1 MSNHIEAALQE
12 LVRALAEHTSI
23 RAIGL
28 SGGEQPLPAPGEA
41 DIDLFVYCTEIPSQN
56 ERKKLLMSFGE
67 GVEQIEIGKLES
79 GHWGQGDCFL
89 LKGIETWLLY
99 FTVAEAR
106 AELESILDGRH
117 LGRLD
122 NYYYPIGRCAMWK
135 AMRAFYD
142 ADGFLDSIKQCLA
155 DYPSELASA
164 IVDHHVQALEDVED
178 LERAVQRRDVF
189 FYHFAFDLALD
200 HFLQALFALNREY
213 FPSRKRSES
222 YLRGFGLKPADCE
235 ERLWRAVLLGGN
247 AETLEEAYRLWKSLV
262 FDLKLLTEYRDMQHK
277 A

>member
-1 MSNHIEAALQE
+1 MLRSHLLSLNGFSLRRRSMSNHIEAALQE

-117 LGRLD
+117 
-122 NYYYPIGRCAMWK
+122 
-135 AMRAFYD
+135 
-142 ADGFLDSIKQCLA
+142 
-155 DYPSELASA
+155 
-164 IVDHHVQALEDVED
+164 
-178 LERAVQRRDVF
+178 
-189 FYHFAFDLALD
+189 
-200 HFLQALFALNREY
+200 
-213 FPSRKRSES
+213 
-222 YLRGFGLKPADCE
+222 
-235 ERLWRAVLLGGN
+235 
-247 AETLEEAYRLWKSLV
+247 
-262 FDLKLLTEYRDMQHK
+262 
-277 A
+277 